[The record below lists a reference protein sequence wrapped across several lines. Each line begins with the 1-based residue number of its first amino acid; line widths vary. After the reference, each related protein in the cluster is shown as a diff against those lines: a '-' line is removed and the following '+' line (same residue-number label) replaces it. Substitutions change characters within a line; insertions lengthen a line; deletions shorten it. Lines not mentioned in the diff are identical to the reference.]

1 MSKLRFTYIRDKD
14 EKNTVTGPAGDAN
27 DDIRLFFNFMLVVSY
42 SPQTVIRAMEAFLE
56 EYKFNEKACC
66 RSDE

>member
-1 MSKLRFTYIRDKD
+1 MSKLRFTYIRDKH
-14 EKNTVTGPAGDAN
+14 EKSTVTGPAGDVN

-42 SPQTVIRAMEAFLE
+42 TPDTVIRGMEAFLE
-56 EYKFNEKACC
+56 EYKSNEEACR